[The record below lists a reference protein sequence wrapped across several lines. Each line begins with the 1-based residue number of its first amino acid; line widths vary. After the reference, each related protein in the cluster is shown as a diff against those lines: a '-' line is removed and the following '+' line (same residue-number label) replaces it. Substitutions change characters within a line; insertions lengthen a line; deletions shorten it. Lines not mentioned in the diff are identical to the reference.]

1 MENTTDKIIEI
12 AKEVINLEHSSK
24 SAKSDEDR
32 KKFEDEIVSYKSFID
47 SNTNNQSGY
56 ILTCVRKMSE
66 AQEKLKSETVER
78 KQSML
83 NATIHM
89 YYNQVSSHIIEREN
103 NQDDNKF
110 ASFRSNQKTIT
121 PITPF
126 AQARQIDKM
135 CTEHK
140 EEMQSAR

>member
-12 AKEVINLEHSSK
+12 AKEVINLENSLK
-24 SAKSDEDR
+24 SVKSDEDR
-32 KKFEDEIVSYKSFID
+32 KRFEDEIDSYKSYID
-47 SNTNNQSGY
+47 LNTNNQSGY

-110 ASFRSNQKTIT
+110 SSFRSDQKTIT

-135 CTEHK
+135 CTEHRK
-140 EEMQSAR
+140 EMQSAR

>member
-12 AKEVINLEHSSK
+12 AKEVINLENSLK
-24 SAKSDEDR
+24 SVKSDEDR
-32 KKFEDEIVSYKSFID
+32 KRFEDEIDSYKSYID
-47 SNTNNQSGY
+47 LNTNNQSGY

-110 ASFRSNQKTIT
+110 SSFRSDQKTIT

-135 CTEHK
+135 CTEHRK
-140 EEMQSAR
+140 EMQLAR